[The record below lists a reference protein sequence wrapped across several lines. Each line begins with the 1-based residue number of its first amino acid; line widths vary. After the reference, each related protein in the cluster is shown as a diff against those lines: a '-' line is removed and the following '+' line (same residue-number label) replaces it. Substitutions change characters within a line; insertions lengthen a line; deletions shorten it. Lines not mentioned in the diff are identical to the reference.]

1 MPSSLRKSL
10 KAASPEP
17 AAPDQIKGKGKS
29 DGSMQKGQVTDNG
42 EGNSSAS
49 MPKGNSDVSKGKS
62 NSANASTP
70 QGKGKSEDS
79 KGKSN
84 SDASTPEGKGKGKSE
99 DSTGKGK
106 DKGSKGK
113 SNSDA
118 STPQG
123 KGKGKSEDSIGKGNS
138 GVNQIT
144 PLQVF
149 EEVQLLHQKVDR
161 LAEKIDMLL
170 LLANESAAA
179 NSAAPASGSMATL
192 VAPTPI
198 VPKAAPW
205 QCQLPL
211 VPVGHFSMLPPG
223 MGPPPPPPEEP
234 PRCKYIGRDW
244 CQAFFIMNKRT
255 EKIITHSIFVQ
266 YFFRSKNLVRR
277 SPCGKSDGYLI
288 ITGQSIHLFAPHAS
302 IGSVEKTLLY
312 LT

>member
-84 SDASTPEGKGKGKSE
+84 SDAPTPEGKGKGKSE
-99 DSTGKGK
+99 DSKGKGK
-106 DKGSKGK
+106 DKSEGSKGK

-118 STPQG
+118 STPQE

-149 EEVQLLHQKVDR
+149 EEAQLLHQKVDR
-161 LAEKIDMLL
+161 LTEKIDMLL

-211 VPVGHFSMLPPG
+211 VPFNVGHFSMLPPG
-223 MGPPPPPPEEP
+223 MGPPPPPREP
-234 PRCKYIGRDW
+234 PKRKYIGKDW
-244 CQAFFIMNKRT
+244 CQAFFVVNK
-255 EKIITHSIFVQ
+255 
-266 YFFRSKNLVRR
+266 
-277 SPCGKSDGYLI
+277 
-288 ITGQSIHLFAPHAS
+288 
-302 IGSVEKTLLY
+302 
-312 LT
+312 